1 MAITGLAAR
10 KLFFAAIGVGDNRG
24 MAAKELTSRQ
34 KKILGWIVDGCAGDP
49 PHEFYKNT
57 ARMLEGHKLVKIS
70 GHGDKWKAVATKRGE
85 RVYAGT
91 EALVVN
97 KKRRKNTAAKE
108 PPVPSTLRKPK
119 PTPKPD
125 EPEVDLTPYMARIR
139 HGIGESDLDVFT
151 IVASAGEIRDFW
163 LPAAAKLSR
172 DRSWLEDGHVFDY
185 AGSTYVYGQEKPRF
199 KAAVISIEPMKLVGW
214 REILR
219 GDKRVAK
226 YNKKAVEAFG
236 YYKRQFSSDVQL
248 RIKRV
253 LHVLFTEIEL
263 NGGRIELETWYD
275 SWSKEKVLR
284 AVKLGFDFDLQ
295 DLKFRERYNR
305 VQREP
310 TQDEIDYHN
319 RWHEGEKMRRF
330 WEKIPNGQLVLEFRG
345 MSARDSKKN
354 SEAFADGIE
363 AYFKWH
369 QIREFWKKTDYEIA
383 GRERALRAKQYEFAK
398 PIAAKTVAKDFYFN
412 ALYQRSQELKKFEA
426 VCSYLEYVKR
436 IEPDSPWISWAE
448 KYLDTFNPRDCITM
462 PDPPA
467 LDIKA
472 HAGLIEKIIDA
483 LGRDESTWADAF
495 PDGEFHG

>member
-1 MAITGLAAR
+1 
-10 KLFFAAIGVGDNRG
+10 
-24 MAAKELTSRQ
+24 MAAKELTGRQ
-34 KKILGWIVDGCAGDP
+34 KKVLGWIVDGCTGAP
-49 PHEFYKNT
+49 PYEAFKNT

-91 EALVVN
+91 EPLVVN
-97 KKRRKNTAAKE
+97 RKRRKNVDAKE
-108 PPVPSTLRKPK
+108 SPVPSTLKNPR
-119 PTPKPD
+119 PTPEPAK
-125 EPEVDLTPYMARIR
+125 PEVDLTPYVARIR
-139 HGIGESDLDVFT
+139 QGIGESDLDVFS
-151 IVASAGEIRDFW
+151 IVASIDEIDDFW

-172 DRSWLEDGHVFDY
+172 DRSWLSSSQVFDY
-185 AGSTYVYGQEKPRF
+185 EGRTFVYSHEKPRF

-219 GDKRVAK
+219 GDKRVSK

-248 RIKRV
+248 RVKRV

-263 NGGRIELETWYD
+263 NGGRIEIETWYD

-295 DLKFRERYNR
+295 ELKFRERYNR

-310 TQDEIDYHN
+310 TQEEIDDHN

-363 AYFKWH
+363 SYFKWH

-398 PIAAKTVAKDFYFN
+398 PIAAKTVAKDFYFD

-448 KYLDTFNPRDCITM
+448 KYLDTFNPKYRLSM
-462 PDPPA
+462 PNPPA

-472 HAGLIEKIIDA
+472 NAGLIEKIIDV